1 MLYHLRITNNKIYIN
16 DISIMN
22 ILNTIKYE
30 EYNNKLKVYTITNV
44 VFCNNSGILTVYV
57 LNNQIKNMIFTIY
70 NLINIYNIPN
80 IPNEFE
86 YTFDKIVLN
95 LQKTYRQIDKKHYFN
110 KKFRFTISTN
120 LNNISILITKRKDD

>member
-1 MLYHLRITNNKIYIN
+1 
-16 DISIMN
+16 
-22 ILNTIKYE
+22 
-30 EYNNKLKVYTITNV
+30 
-44 VFCNNSGILTVYV
+44 
-57 LNNQIKNMIFTIY
+57 MIFTIY